1 MELCSGGRL
10 LDEIAREGKFSE
22 QRATI
27 VIKDLMTVFKYCHE
41 MGVHQDIKPEN
52 ILLTKAGKTRSW
64 TLDSLRESPMVNFL
78 LAFALKLR
86 RMGWV
91 SCDHTVMDSSE
102 NG

>member
-41 MGVHQDIKPEN
+41 MGVVHQDIKPEN
-52 ILLTKAGKTRSW
+52 ILLTKAGKTRSR
-64 TLDSLRESPMVNFL
+64 TLDSARVTNGEFSASFC
-78 LAFALKLR
+78 FETQKDG
-86 RMGWV
+86 MGF
-91 SCDHTVMDSSE
+91 M
-102 NG
+102 